1 MPVQTGQHQPLRP
14 GDPEPAHA
22 AIELRPQQAG
32 DVRDHDTNVFVG
44 IWHAAIVA
52 AGELVS

>member
-1 MPVQTGQHQPLRP
+1 M
-14 GDPEPAHA
+14 PEPADA

-32 DVRDHDTNVFVG
+32 DVRDHDANIFVG

-52 AGELVS
+52 AGKLVS